1 MSHEIRKAVK
11 LNDEALD
18 QVGGGKLIDGW
29 ENAVK
34 QYVDMA
40 LQDPA
45 RYNMSFDE
53 FWGVAKGITGSVQQ
67 FGTSDKDVPEK
78 AVILPDII
86 ELTAVF
92 KAETLDKQTDSV

>member
-11 LNDEALD
+11 LNNEALD

-67 FGTSDKDVPEK
+67 FGTSDKDWDQDEAKVREF
-78 AVILPDII
+78 VRQHWND
-86 ELTAVF
+86 F
-92 KAETLDKQTDSV
+92 HQR